1 MTSGYS
7 RMEDRFAGA
16 MQGERKESKN
26 MEEKI
31 KKVDERTELKDE
43 EVDQVA
49 GGYSRK
55 TWKSM
60 SAEERIAAQ
69 KKSEAYRILKEY
81 CAMDDPN
88 A

>member
-1 MTSGYS
+1 
-7 RMEDRFAGA
+7 
-16 MQGERKESKN
+16 

-60 SAEERIAAQ
+60 TTEERITAK
-69 KKSEAYRILKEY
+69 KKSDAYRTLGEY